1 MLAQPKPLQVA
12 LAVLLLAPAPPMLFM
27 GEEFAAATPFQFFCD
42 FQGDLANAVTEGR
55 RREFAGFRELADRA
69 ARARIPDP
77 NDPLT
82 FERSKLDWESLDA
95 PQHKAWL
102 EHYRSLLGLRR
113 DHVVPRLPGMGAG
126 AEFELV
132 GVSGLTVRW
141 RLGDGTG
148 LTLLANL
155 GGASVE
161 GVLHFAGTPLYLS
174 QPDLPA
180 ILAAGCIPAWSAAWF
195 IEEAI
200 P

>member
-1 MLAQPKPLQVA
+1 
-12 LAVLLLAPAPPMLFM
+12 
-27 GEEFAAATPFQFFCD
+27 
-42 FQGDLANAVTEGR
+42 
-55 RREFAGFRELADRA
+55 
-69 ARARIPDP
+69 
-77 NDPLT
+77 
-82 FERSKLDWESLDA
+82 
-95 PQHKAWL
+95 
-102 EHYRSLLGLRR
+102 
-113 DHVVPRLPGMGAG
+113 LPGTGAG

-132 GVSGLTVRW
+132 GVSGLIVRW